1 MVGRFFLLSATHKLA
16 TLAESKMNDSI
27 LTYTFVNQIK
37 ISKYYRNNLAA
48 YGAASSLESL
58 KLLVI

>member
-1 MVGRFFLLSATHKLA
+1 MIGRFFLLSATHKLA

-27 LTYTFVNQIK
+27 LTYTLPIHQIK

-48 YGAASSLESL
+48 YGAAPSLES
-58 KLLVI
+58 